1 MCNLVLGSLGVAVLE
16 SGDPTRMA
24 PGEASGKL
32 HIRFSP
38 KALWNAPLVA
48 SVFALFLSFSG
59 LQLPDLVETTIDT
72 LGSTCVPVAM
82 VMVGCALA
90 QSGLKTAFTDWR
102 VYVQAVVRNLL
113 LPAAVYLLLAPIVAD
128 AEMVRTLVIM
138 FAAPAGVMVAA
149 WAGEYHQDEALA
161 ARLTVV
167 TTVGSFVFIPLL
179 MTLMGVG

>member
-90 QSGLKTAFTDWR
+90 
-102 VYVQAVVRNLL
+102 
-113 LPAAVYLLLAPIVAD
+113 
-128 AEMVRTLVIM
+128 
-138 FAAPAGVMVAA
+138 
-149 WAGEYHQDEALA
+149 
-161 ARLTVV
+161 
-167 TTVGSFVFIPLL
+167 
-179 MTLMGVG
+179 